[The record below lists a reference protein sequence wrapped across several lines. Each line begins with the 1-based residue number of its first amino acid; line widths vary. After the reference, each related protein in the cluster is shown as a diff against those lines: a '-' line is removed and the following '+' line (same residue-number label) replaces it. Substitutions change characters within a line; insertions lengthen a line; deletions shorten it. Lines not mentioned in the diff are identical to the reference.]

1 MRRLLPGAGAPHGDT
16 HISYTTQRHTAMNK
30 TNIWKTIIKVI
41 IAMATTLLGALGVKD
56 DGSEAR

>member
-1 MRRLLPGAGAPHGDT
+1 
-16 HISYTTQRHTAMNK
+16 MNK

-56 DGSEAR
+56 DESEAR